1 PRGPGDRPDPE
12 YREVSPGY
20 FRTLHTPVLKG
31 REFAEQDDAQHPPVA
46 IISQSLALK
55 YWGTE
60 DPLGR
65 RIRFSEEPGTK
76 WITIVGVVGDVKQT
90 ALSDPVLP
98 TLYLPHLQSGFGF
111 GSMMTVLARAA
122 VDALAAAG
130 LALGILGSVVLA
142 RTISALSS
150 LLHGVTATDPLT
162 LAAVLLLL
170 LGVAV
175 VACWVPARK
184 ATRVDPTVALRGE

>member
-1 PRGPGDRPDPE
+1 
-12 YREVSPGY
+12 
-20 FRTLHTPVLKG
+20 
-31 REFAEQDDAQHPPVA
+31 
-46 IISQSLALK
+46 
-55 YWGTE
+55 
-60 DPLGR
+60 
-65 RIRFSEEPGTK
+65 
-76 WITIVGVVGDVKQT
+76 
-90 ALSDPVLP
+90 
-98 TLYLPHLQSGFGF
+98 
-111 GSMMTVLARAA
+111 M
-122 VDALAAAG
+122 
-130 LALGILGSVVLA
+130 GILGSVVLA